1 MTGGRGLDER
11 VAAGAREA
19 VAAHGWQGAT
29 LEQIARA
36 AGLSRMT
43 LHRHGYGREEVFALL
58 AETYERDFRAALTAA
73 SAHPGTG
80 AERLASVLAA
90 VCEVTERHLGFLGG
104 LDDATDTRLFHDTE
118 RGTGSRHGYV
128 DPVEAVV
135 RDGVED
141 GTLVAD
147 DAAEVAT
154 LLVNAVDRTY
164 RHLRAAHGWPAERA
178 RSAVLELVLGGV
190 RRRAGRVRR

>member
-43 LHRHGYGREEVFALL
+43 LHRHGYGREEVLALL

-73 SAHPGTG
+73 SARSGTG
-80 AERLASVLAA
+80 ADRLAAVLAA
-90 VCEVTERHLGFLGG
+90 VCEVTERHLGFLAG
-104 LDDATDTRLFHDTE
+104 LDDATDTRLFHDAE
-118 RGTGSRHGYV
+118 GGTNSRHGFV

-135 RDGVED
+135 RDGVAD
-141 GTLVAD
+141 GTLSVE
-147 DAAEVAT
+147 DAAETAT

-164 RHLRAAHGWPAERA
+164 RHLRAAHAWPAGRA

-190 RRRAGRVRR
+190 RRSGRSVRG